1 MVESTATGQNIEK
14 RTKGNEDSIRDLWD
28 NIEHTSIHI
37 VGGPRR
43 RREKGPEKIFEEI
56 ITENFPNIKKETLK
70 FRKHRVTDRINT
82 RRNRL

>member
-1 MVESTATGQNIEK
+1 MKK
-14 RTKGNEDSIRDLWD
+14 RMKRNEDSLRGLWTTL
-28 NIEHTSIHI
+28 NIPTLIIQGS
-37 VGGPRR
+37 RR
-43 RREKGPEKIFEEI
+43 RNKGPKKIFEEI